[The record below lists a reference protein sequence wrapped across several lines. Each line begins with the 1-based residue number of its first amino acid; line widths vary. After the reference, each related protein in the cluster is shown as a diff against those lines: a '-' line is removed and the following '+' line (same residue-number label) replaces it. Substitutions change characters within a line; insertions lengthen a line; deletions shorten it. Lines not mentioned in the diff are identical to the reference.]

1 MQAQALLYTDAEK
14 FRLETVDLPALRP
27 QDVLIRT
34 LYSGVS
40 VGTEFLLFRR
50 KINWGEFPIL
60 PGYQGVGIIEE
71 TGSEVS
77 RLKPGDR
84 VYFGGSFQ
92 PLSWN
97 GQHVSPTW
105 GTHASYVVVDASQ
118 DSLPV
123 YPLPEGIDPAV
134 ASLFVMPSV
143 GLNAVTMAGVGHGDR
158 VAVYGAG
165 LIGLGAV
172 AACALRGARVA
183 CFDINDSRL
192 AVARKLAALAVVNP
206 ATEDAAAALEAFS
219 PGGAD
224 VVLEASG
231 NPVCVDP
238 ALALCKWR
246 GKFVFLGNYGLGPL
260 PFNFI
265 VPHGRQLTAFF
276 PSGAGGVECNEAVLR
291 LMASGALPWHEVITH
306 RLQAAEAPAFYEAV
320 RAGQA
325 RDLIGAVI
333 EWSSES

>member
-1 MQAQALLYTDAEK
+1 MQAQALLYTEAEE
-14 FRLETVDLPALRP
+14 FRLETVDLPDLRP
-27 QDVLIRT
+27 EDVLIRT

-50 KINWGEFPIL
+50 RINWGEFPIS

-71 TGSEVS
+71 TGASVE
-77 RLKPGDR
+77 RLKPGDM

-92 PLSWN
+92 PMTWN
-97 GQHVSPTW
+97 GQRVSPTW
-105 GTHASYVVVDASQ
+105 GTHASHVVADTSG

-123 YPLPEGIDPAV
+123 YPLPAGLDPAV

-143 GLNAVTMAGVGHGDR
+143 GLNAVTMAGVVHGDT

-172 AACALRGARVA
+172 AACTLRGAQVVSI
-183 CFDINDSRL
+183 DLNDSRL
-192 AVARKLAALAVVNP
+192 AVARKLGAMRTVNP
-206 ATEDAAAALEAFS
+206 AREDAVAAVEEFS

-231 NPVCVDP
+231 NPACVDP

-246 GKFVFLGNYGLGPL
+246 GKFVFLGNYGTGALS
-260 PFNFI
+260 FNFML
-265 VPHGRQLTAFF
+265 PHAKQLTAFF

-291 LMASGALPWHEVITH
+291 LMASGALPWHEVISH
-306 RLQAAEAPAFYEAV
+306 RLQPAQAPAFYEAV
-320 RAGQA
+320 RHGQA
-325 RDLIGAVI
+325 NDVIGAVI
-333 EWSSES
+333 DWGASG